1 LISRLIT
8 ISALLTA
15 LTTTWATSAA
25 AGRPHSLSVP
35 GGRLTV
41 TQRGT
46 STVLAYAARRRS
58 RRVVLPAEEGVYAEA
73 LDGASLL
80 GAVPGRVLIL
90 STTYASRP
98 HGPMHMCGAGT
109 ETVIR
114 VVALRP
120 TLRQA
125 FTERVES
132 CWTSIESGRIEWNA
146 LARTLLVEEYGGS
159 VDGRA
164 VKVFAVQDDG
174 TVRLQSTS
182 N

>member
-1 LISRLIT
+1 MIARLT
-8 ISALLTA
+8 TLALSIA
-15 LTTTWATSAA
+15 LGTTWAIGAA
-25 AGRPHSLSVP
+25 AGRPHSVPVP
-35 GGRLTV
+35 GGRVTV

-46 STVLAYAARRRS
+46 STVLVYAAGGRS
-58 RRVVLPAEEGVYAEA
+58 HRVVLPAEAGIYADA

-120 TLRQA
+120 TPRQT

-132 CWTSIESGRIEWNA
+132 CWTNIESGRIEWDPA
-146 LARTLLVEEYGGS
+146 AKTLLIEGYDEAGGHA
-159 VDGRA
+159 DKRYA
-164 VKVFAVQDDG
+164 VGDDG
-174 TVRLQSTS
+174 AVRLRSE
-182 N
+182 

>member
-1 LISRLIT
+1 VIARLIAV
-8 ISALLTA
+8 SALSIA
-15 LTTTWATSAA
+15 LTTTMATAAA
-25 AGRPHSLSVP
+25 AGRPHAVSVP
-35 GGRLTV
+35 GGRVTV
-41 TQRGT
+41 TQRST
-46 STVLAYAARRRS
+46 STVLAYADRGRS
-58 RRVVLPAEEGVYAEA
+58 RRIVLPAEEGIYADS

-98 HGPMHMCGAGT
+98 YGGSHACGAGT

-125 FTERVES
+125 FTTRVES
-132 CWTSIESGRIEWNA
+132 CWTSVESGRIAWDPA
-146 LARTLLVEEYGGS
+146 ARTLLVETYGGT
-159 VDGRA
+159 A
-164 VKVFAVQDDG
+164 VGHAIKIYAVQEDG